1 MIESYVNKEIFN
13 SSNKKLSPVIKQ
25 YLSIKE
31 QNEDCIIFYRLGDF
45 YELFLDDAVIGSRI
59 LDLTLT
65 GKDCGVGERAPMCGI
80 PFHAYESYAQRLI
93 ERGYKVAI
101 CEQTDQIVNGLV
113 QREIVRIITPGTVV
127 ESSMLNERKNS
138 YIMCIY
144 CNKNTISYAYS
155 DISTG
160 EIKVAEYS
168 GENID
173 EYINDQIVR
182 IMPSEIICNKQMFE
196 LSKDLACF
204 LRDGYRFS
212 EYFDW
217 AFNPKE
223 AENKIL
229 EQYKIKSLQGFDI
242 ADKECV
248 IPVGALLAYFQE
260 TQKRDLKHLNFPK
273 KIFDQEYMY
282 LDTNTRRNLEIEQSM
297 HNGERKGSL
306 LWVLDNTCTNI
317 GSRLLRNWVR
327 QPLQNKAEIDKRLD
341 MVQTMVDDTILRS
354 NLKIALSKVQDI
366 ERIIGKVGYGSFS
379 PKDCVALKTSLY
391 QVPMIRQILAVNKND
406 NLRALAEQLTDVHE
420 IADMINATI
429 VDEPP
434 LLFKNGN
441 YIKTGFNANLD
452 HIKSIRDQAQTY
464 INQMEAQERE
474 ITGIKTLKIGHN
486 RVFGYYIEV
495 GKQYSEQVPFRY
507 VRKQTTANG
516 ERYITEELKQ
526 FETEV
531 FSSQEN
537 ALQLEQEIFEHVKN
551 QILDN
556 APVLQQIARVIAQ
569 VDCIYSLATVAI
581 TNDYHRPNI
590 TTGKEINIVAGRHPV
605 VEKMQRECDFIPN
618 DCKLNE
624 SDQRTMILTGP
635 NMAGKSTFMRQVA
648 LITYMAHIGSFVPA
662 RSADVC
668 IVDRIFTRIGA
679 SDDLS
684 VGQSTFM
691 VEMIEVANIL
701 HYATNNSLIIL
712 DEVGRGTSTFDGLS
726 IAWAVVEYLSK
737 HLNAKTLFA
746 THYHELMQ
754 LEGLYE
760 GVKNFCISIK
770 EIGGQL
776 VFMRKIMRG
785 SATKSYG
792 IEVASLAG
800 LPKEIIN
807 RAKELIKELESNQVN
822 TEFTPNKANNI
833 PPKASEIIDNLK
845 SIDTNN
851 LTPLVAFDTLIR
863 LIELSKS

>member
-1 MIESYVNKEIFN
+1 MIDSYVNKEIFN
-13 SSNKKLSPVIKQ
+13 SNNTKLSPVIKQ
-25 YLSIKE
+25 FLAIKE
-31 QNEDCIIFYRLGDF
+31 NNEDCIIFYRLGDF
-45 YELFLDDAVIGSRI
+45 YELFLDDAIVGSRV

-101 CEQTDQIVNGLV
+101 CEQTDEMRNGLM

-144 CNKNTISYAYS
+144 ADKNAISYAYS

-168 GENID
+168 GDNID

-182 IMPSEIICNKQMFE
+182 IMPSEIICNKQMME
-196 LSKDLACF
+196 LSKSLVCF

-217 AFNPKE
+217 AFNQAD
-223 AENKIL
+223 AEKQIMQ
-229 EQYKIKSLQGFDI
+229 QYGLKSLKGFDI
-242 ADKECV
+242 DSKMCV
-248 IPVGALLAYFQE
+248 APIGALLTYFQE

-273 KIFDQEYMY
+273 KIFDQEFMY
-282 LDTNTRRNLEIEQSM
+282 LDTNTRRNLEIEQTM
-297 HNGERKGSL
+297 RDGDKKGTL

-327 QPLQNKAEIDKRLD
+327 QPLQNKDAINKRLN
-341 MVQTMVDDTILRS
+341 MVETLVGDTVLRA
-354 NLKIALSKVQDI
+354 NLKYTLEKVQDI
-366 ERIIGKVGYGSFS
+366 ERIVGKVGYGSFS

-391 QVPMIRQILAVNKND
+391 QVPLIKKVLLTNNNKDLLDLAT
-406 NLRALAEQLTDVHE
+406 QLVDVHE

-429 VDEPP
+429 VDDPP

-441 YIKTGFNANLD
+441 YIKPGFNANLD
-452 HIKSIRDQAQTY
+452 HIKSIRDQAKKY
-464 INQMEAQERE
+464 IDDMENQERE
-474 ITGIKTLKIGHN
+474 STGIKTLKIGHN
-486 RVFGYYIEV
+486 RIFGYYIEV
-495 GKQYSEQVPFRY
+495 GKQYIEQVPFRY
-507 VRKQTTANG
+507 VRRQTTANG
-516 ERYITEELKQ
+516 ERYVTEELKQ
-526 FETEV
+526 FENEV
-531 FSSQEN
+531 FNAQEN
-537 ALQLEQEIFEHVKN
+537 ALNLEESIFEQVKA
-551 QILDN
+551 QILEN
-556 APVLQQIARVIAQ
+556 ASLLQQIARVIAQ
-569 VDCIYSLATVAI
+569 IDCIYSLATVAI
-581 TNDYHRPNI
+581 ANDYHRPNI
-590 TTGKEINIVAGRHPV
+590 TEGKEINIEAGRHPV
-605 VEKMQRECDFIPN
+605 VERMQRETDFIAN

-635 NMAGKSTFMRQVA
+635 NMAGKSTYMRQVA

-662 RSADVC
+662 RKADIC
-668 IVDRIFTRIGA
+668 LVDRIFTRIGA

-754 LEGLYE
+754 LEGIYE
-760 GVKNFCISIK
+760 GVKNFCIAIK

-785 SATKSYG
+785 SATRSYG

-800 LPKEIIN
+800 LPKEIIT
-807 RAKELIKELESNQVN
+807 RAKELIKEFESQKVN
-822 TEFTPNKANNI
+822 NDVQKE
-833 PPKASEIIDNLK
+833 SEILDNLRA
-845 SIDTNN
+845 IDPNT
-851 LTPLVAFDTLIR
+851 LTPLVAFDTLVR
-863 LIELSKS
+863 LIDLAK